1 MEENVNHPKHY
12 NSHPAGVECIEVI
25 RHYVCDIANAIKY
38 LWRAGLKPEMGKK
51 DADKEI
57 EDLKKALWYIKD
69 FRESAPKLFV
79 RGQLMKRPL
88 IDNFVKAMTGHTVWE
103 IACSGYDE
111 NVQTALACLL
121 RIGIIYQG
129 KAYICEVWDKYI
141 ILATESIEQRII
153 DINMQLLQKDSED
166 MQGMLQ
172 GRQVEGIHTA
182 KPACRRETEPEH
194 YDPLNIIIVNGTA
207 FCLSDEP
214 RKKANGAYRSPCE
227 ICALRGS
234 CYDDCHNLNDGD
246 SKRFC
251 QLHDAA
257 TQEYYREVGDARYSP
272 SFGTIE
278 VVDEKKES
286 ELELKRLKE
295 EIGEE

>member
-79 RGQLMKRPL
+79 RSQLINKPL
-88 IDNFVKAMTGHTVWE
+88 IDNFVKAMTCHTVWE

-166 MQGMLQ
+166 IQGMLQ

-214 RKKANGAYRSPCE
+214 RKKSNGAYRSPCE
-227 ICALRGS
+227 ICDLRGN
-234 CYDDCHNLNDGD
+234 CYIHSLEGGVCMNL
-246 SKRFC
+246 C

>member
-38 LWRAGLKPEMGKK
+38 LWRAGLKPEMGKD
-51 DADKEI
+51 DAEKEI
-57 EDLKKALWYIKD
+57 EDLKKAYWYIED
-69 FRESAPKLFV
+69 FKEKAPSLFW
-79 RGQLMKRPL
+79 KRNL
-88 IDNFVKAMTGHTVWE
+88 RNRSCMEDSVKEMTGHTISE
-103 IACSGYDE
+103 IAGGYEE
-111 NVQTALACLL
+111 NVRTALTCLL
-121 RIGIIYQG
+121 RIGIIYHG
-129 KAYICEVWDKYI
+129 EVCICVCWDRYI
-141 ILATESIEQRII
+141 LMATESIEQRII

-234 CYDDCHNLNDGD
+234 CYDDCHNLDDGD